1 MRFHHIYESWYEALS
16 LSIEIANWILAV
28 NERIY
33 SSNLCFKYFDISID
47 WIYFYPIFFFFNFI
61 IFRYDNDDF
70 DDVYAYRAMQ
80 FTRWIGNRREIR
92 K

>member
-1 MRFHHIYESWYEALS
+1 MRFDHIYESWYEALS

-47 WIYFYPIFFFFNFI
+47 WIYFYPIFFFF
-61 IFRYDNDDF
+61 
-70 DDVYAYRAMQ
+70 
-80 FTRWIGNRREIR
+80 
-92 K
+92 